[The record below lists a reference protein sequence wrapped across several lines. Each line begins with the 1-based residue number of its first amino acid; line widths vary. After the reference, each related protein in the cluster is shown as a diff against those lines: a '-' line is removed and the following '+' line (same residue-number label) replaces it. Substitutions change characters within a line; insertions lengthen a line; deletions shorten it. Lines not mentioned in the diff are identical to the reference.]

1 MKIVRTSVFEKSL
14 KRLGA
19 SKTDLAKLE
28 DAIAKNPQAGD
39 VIQGLNG
46 ARKIRFAMGG
56 KGKSGGGRAI
66 YIAVITADTA
76 YLLLAYRK
84 NDQTDLSPDQRKAIA
99 AVIEELKDA

>member
-1 MKIVRTSVFEKSL
+1 MRIVRTSVFEKSL

-19 SKTDLAKLE
+19 SKADLAKLE
-28 DAIAKNPQAGD
+28 EAIAKNPQAGD
-39 VIQGLNG
+39 VIQGLHG

-66 YIAVITADTA
+66 YLAVIIADTA

-84 NDQTDLSPDQRKAIA
+84 NDQADLSPDQRKAIA
-99 AVIEELKDA
+99 AVIEELKDE